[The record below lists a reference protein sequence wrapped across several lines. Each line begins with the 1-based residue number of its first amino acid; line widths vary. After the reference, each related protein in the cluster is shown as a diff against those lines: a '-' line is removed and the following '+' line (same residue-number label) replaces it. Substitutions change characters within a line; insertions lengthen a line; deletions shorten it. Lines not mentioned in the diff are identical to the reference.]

1 MRSFVFN
8 LEKLLEIRGYAEK
21 EKVLEL
27 AEVTGRYMQIVNS
40 IEDLRKRKKE
50 IMASRFSGSGDDVYS
65 IIYNESIIYAIDTKI
80 SDFEQ
85 KLIPINKEREKK
97 RLEYME
103 AMKNKKVIEKLKEKK
118 ANKHKKEELL
128 REAKAIDDIV
138 SSNFKRLQEV

>member
-65 IIYNESIIYAIDTKI
+65 IIYNESIISAIDTKI